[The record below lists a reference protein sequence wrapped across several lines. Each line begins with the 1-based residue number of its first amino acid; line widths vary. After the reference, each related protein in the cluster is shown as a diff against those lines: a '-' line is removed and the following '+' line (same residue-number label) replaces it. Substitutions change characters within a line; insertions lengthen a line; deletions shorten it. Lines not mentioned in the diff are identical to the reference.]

1 MKNKNITQSEQ
12 LPLAILVSGW
22 SISETALPKMSRNLV
37 GSTYG
42 RFCIKFPQIRMKGE
56 RRSLM

>member
-22 SISETALPKMSRNLV
+22 SISETAWSN
-37 GSTYG
+37 Y
-42 RFCIKFPQIRMKGE
+42 
-56 RRSLM
+56 